1 MCKTSSIIKSR
12 ARTTWVSCLELEQA
26 FSPVTGG
33 VLITPGICITS
44 RFLFCGGPCETS
56 TSFLLRRENEFSIS
70 ATTQIPFINSSRICF
85 LFPFCS
91 PKPARNPLPSQKHTC
106 YKVSPSQ
113 HRFTKPDLS
122 YSSLSLSLSPYWC
135 VSSVRSPRNFH
146 TLLLLLSS
154 CFFINSSFHTF
165 FLFVFSSPKISYKDC
180 ATTDGRYMFM
190 FTDSVHTQPF
200 IHLCLGPK
208 WSISIS

>member
-1 MCKTSSIIKSR
+1 MNFPYLPPLKFHSLTPLAYVFSSLS
-12 ARTTWVSCLELEQA
+12 A
-26 FSPVTGG
+26 F
-33 VLITPGICITS
+33 L
-44 RFLFCGGPCETS
+44 
-56 TSFLLRRENEFSIS
+56 
-70 ATTQIPFINSSRICF
+70 
-85 LFPFCS
+85 
-91 PKPARNPLPSQKHTC
+91 KPARSPLPSQKHTC

-122 YSSLSLSLSPYWC
+122 YSSFSLSLSPYWC
-135 VSSVRSPRNFH
+135 VSSVRSPWNSH

-154 CFFINSSFHTF
+154 CFFINSSFHTS

-190 FTDSVHTQPF
+190 FTDSVRTQPF

>member
-1 MCKTSSIIKSR
+1 MNFPSLPPLKYHS
-12 ARTTWVSCLELEQA
+12 L
-26 FSPVTGG
+26 
-33 VLITPGICITS
+33 TPLVYV
-44 RFLFCGGPCETS
+44 F
-56 TSFLLRRENEFSIS
+56 
-70 ATTQIPFINSSRICF
+70 
-85 LFPFCS
+85 
-91 PKPARNPLPSQKHTC
+91 
-106 YKVSPSQ
+106 
-113 HRFTKPDLS
+113 
-122 YSSLSLSLSPYWC
+122 SSLSALLNLLEILYPLKSIHVIKCLHRNTDSQNLIFPIAHSLSLSPYWC
-135 VSSVRSPRNFH
+135 VSSVRSPWNSH

-154 CFFINSSFHTF
+154 CFFINSSFHTS